1 MDKEVEKMSEQ
12 EFARMEDMF
21 SQLIGMVAKT
31 NEKMDNFS
39 KEIQTMNGEISSIK
53 GEIGSIKKDQ
63 HTMSNDVCSF
73 KKGQQSMRVENER
86 RHDVFMRKFNNIE
99 ADQDYTFNKVV
110 RNEREIVKI
119 KEEQFSS

>member
-1 MDKEVEKMSEQ
+1 MSEQ

-39 KEIQTMNGEISSIK
+39 KEMQTMRGEISSIREDQQSMRTDMQTMKGEISSIK
-53 GEIGSIKKDQ
+53 KD
-63 HTMSNDVCSF
+63 
-73 KKGQQSMRVENER
+73 QQSMRVENER

-110 RNEREIVKI
+110 RNERDIVKI